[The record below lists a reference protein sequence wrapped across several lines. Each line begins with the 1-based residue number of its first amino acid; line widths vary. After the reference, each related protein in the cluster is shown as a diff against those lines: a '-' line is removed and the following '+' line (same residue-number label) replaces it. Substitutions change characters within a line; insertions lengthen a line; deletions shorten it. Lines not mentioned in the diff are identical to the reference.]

1 MRIIA
6 GKLKSRRIKTL
17 KGEQTRPT
25 SDRVKEAIFNKI
37 GPYFEKGNLLDVFSG
52 SGAIAFEGLSRG
64 IEQADLIEKSK
75 KAAAIIKHNINSL
88 DLVSQTTLHIG
99 EAEAILMTLK
109 IKYDIIF
116 MDPPYK
122 YQNYFDL
129 IDIAGKL
136 LRNQESIMIL
146 ETDRRALFDIPDYLE
161 CVDIRKYGESKIYFI
176 RMR

>member
-6 GKLKSRRIKTL
+6 GYLKSRRIKTL
-17 KGEQTRPT
+17 KGDQTRPT
-25 SDRVKEAIFNKI
+25 SDRVKEAVFNKI

-64 IEQADLIEKSK
+64 IERADLIEKSR
-75 KAAAIIKHNINSL
+75 KAAAIIKHNIQNL
-88 DLVSQTTLHIG
+88 DLSSQATLHIG
-99 EAEAILMTLK
+99 DAKAILMTLK

-161 CVDIRKYGESKIYFI
+161 CVDSRDYGESKIYFI